1 MSNVTAEQWAIPQQK
16 NPNTGDRRVCVCV
29 CVRGGGGEVGRG
41 TRLKTFRIF
50 RDIKERTCANP
61 RSQYHPR
68 GVHEKLAKFPLIVLV
83 STLEFSPKR
92 CVTQF

>member
-1 MSNVTAEQWAIPQQK
+1 MSLQSNGLFLSRKIQTQVT
-16 NPNTGDRRVCVCV
+16 DVCVCV
-29 CVRGGGGEVGRG
+29 CVRGGGGRG

-83 STLEFSPKR
+83 STLEFSPER